1 MTRRAVA
8 GIALALLA
16 LGGAG
21 CGGDSDKST
30 SGGKIA
36 LLLPDTNEARYTH
49 LDRPAFE
56 RKVKELC
63 GECSVIYANAHDD
76 QPRQQQQAEAA
87 LREGA
92 KVLVVDPPKPPAASA
107 IAQRAVSRDVPVIS
121 YDRLILGADL
131 DYWVTFDNEQVGGLQ
146 GDALAGAVKP
156 GGSVVMLNGDAGDK
170 NARQF
175 RRGARRAIEKGGL
188 KVASSYDTPHW
199 DPLLARREMTRQIR
213 KLGKDGIDGVYAAND
228 LIAGQA
234 IAAMRSAGIEPG
246 SVPVTGNDA
255 TAAGVRRI
263 IAREQLMTVYKQPKP
278 QAEKAAELAVAL
290 ARGKNP
296 TVPRTV
302 DNELEDVPTVMLPAL
317 AVTRDRVK
325 DTVVADGLF
334 SAHELCSGRTA
345 SACARL
351 GIH

>member
-1 MTRRAVA
+1 VRRLTTLV
-8 GIALALLA
+8 LALVIVA
-16 LGGAG
+16 AGGAG
-21 CGGDSDKST
+21 CGGSSDKST
-30 SGGKIA
+30 AGGRIA
-36 LLLPDTNEARYTH
+36 LLLPDTIEARYEH

-56 RKVKELC
+56 RKVKQLC
-63 GECSVIYANAHDD
+63 AECSVTYANAHDN

-87 LREGA
+87 LRAGA
-92 KVLVVDPPKPPAASA
+92 KVLVVDPPQPPAASA
-107 IAQRAVSRDVPVIS
+107 IAQRAVRKGVPVIS

-131 DYWVTFDNEQVGGLQ
+131 DYWVTFDNVQVGALQ
-146 GDALAGAVKP
+146 GKALAGAAKR
-156 GGSVVMLNGDAGDK
+156 GGSVVMLNGDPRDK

-175 RRGARRAIEKGGL
+175 RRGARRAIQQGGL
-188 KVASSYDTPHW
+188 KVADSYDTPGW
-199 DPLLARREMTRQIR
+199 APPLAGKEMARAIR
-213 KLGKDGIDGVYAAND
+213 KIGKDNVAGVYAAND
-228 LIAGQA
+228 LLAGAA
-234 IAAMRSAGIEPG
+234 IDAMRAAGIKPG

-263 IAREQLMTVYKQPKP
+263 VAGEQLMTVYKEPRP

-290 ARGKNP
+290 ARGQTP
-296 TVPRTV
+296 SVPPTV

-334 SAHELCSGRTA
+334 SASELCAGRNA
-345 SACARL
+345 EPCARL